1 MIEVKHITKRYGSH
15 LAVDDLSFTIE
26 KGNIYGLL
34 GPNGAGKS
42 TTMNIM
48 TGCLSATSG
57 EVLIDGHDIFKEAK
71 EAKKKIG
78 YLPELPPLYMDMT
91 PYEYLKFVGAAKG
104 LRDEEL
110 EDQIA
115 DAVEKTKI
123 YEMQNR
129 LIKFLSKGYR
139 QRVGIAQAIIGN
151 PEMIILDEPMVGLDP
166 AQILEVRDL
175 MRELKKDHT
184 VILSSHILAEV
195 NEVCDYV
202 MIIAGGKLIASDT
215 VENLEKHFASNSS
228 LKIELRGNSET
239 AYKIFHGLGISEAV
253 LEKEDG
259 GVCSFSIPMEDESDL
274 REKVA
279 VAFAEER
286 IPVLQ
291 MTVDRATLEDVF
303 LELTLNSDMSAIT
316 EEGGSDERD
325 I

>member
-259 GVCSFSIPMEDESDL
+259 GVCSFRIPMEDESDL